1 MISICVGEPN
11 KTIAGSSI
19 LFVSHGVWLCLGWD
33 MKGLPS
39 VVISP
44 GWAVSEERVQSHRPR
59 FDESNPNKVAL
70 QVSDELKHLR
80 HWNTSL
86 DPCFSYN
93 ESLTPRQPSMKA
105 SVNAAAVRRAQQAT
119 SIWSLTFR

>member
-11 KTIAGSSI
+11 KTIAGI
-19 LFVSHGVWLCLGWD
+19 CVLFVSHGVWLCLGWD
-33 MKGLPS
+33 MKGLPP

-59 FDESNPNKVAL
+59 LDESNPNKVAS
-70 QVSDELKHLR
+70 QVCELKHLR

-86 DPCFSYN
+86 DSCFSYN

-105 SVNAAAVRRAQQAT
+105 SMNAVAVRRAQQAA

>member
-1 MISICVGEPN
+1 MISICVGKPN
-11 KTIAGSSI
+11 KTIAGSCV
-19 LFVSHGVWLCLGWD
+19 LFVSHDVWLCLGWN
-33 MKGLPS
+33 MKGLPP

-44 GWAVSEERVQSHRPR
+44 GWAVSEERVQSHHPR
-59 FDESNPNKVAL
+59 FDESKANKVES
-70 QVSDELKHLR
+70 QVYELKHIR

-93 ESLTPRQPSMKA
+93 ESLTPHQSSMKA
-105 SVNAAAVRRAQQAT
+105 YVNAVTIRRAQQAA

>member
-11 KTIAGSSI
+11 KTIAGSCV

-33 MKGLPS
+33 MKGLPP

-59 FDESNPNKVAL
+59 LDESNPNKVASP
-70 QVSDELKHLR
+70 VYELKPLR

-86 DPCFSYN
+86 DFFIQW
-93 ESLTPRQPSMKA
+93 SLTPRQLSMEA
-105 SVNAAAVRRAQQAT
+105 STNAVAVRRAQQAA